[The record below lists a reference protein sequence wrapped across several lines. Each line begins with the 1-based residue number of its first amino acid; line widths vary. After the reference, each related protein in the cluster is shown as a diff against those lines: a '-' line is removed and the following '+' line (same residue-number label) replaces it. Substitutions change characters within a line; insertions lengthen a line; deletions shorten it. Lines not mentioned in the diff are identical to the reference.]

1 VKRYWFTYDDGT
13 FFRNCPLIMR
23 ERERAVKMFRFQLGE
38 KLRDEWL
45 ETFRRGVQYKEHLGK
60 NEVGIPFPNMP
71 MSEVL
76 PQLRTTVPAEVL
88 AKLDYDVTHHAN
100 LPGDPAFRWHYEW

>member
-1 VKRYWFTYDDGT
+1 MKRYWFTYDDGT

-23 ERERAVKMFRFQLGE
+23 ERKRAVKMFRFRLEE

-45 ETFRRGVQYKEHLGK
+45 ETFRRGVQYKETLGK
-60 NEVGIPFPNMP
+60 NEVGIPFPNIP

-76 PQLRTTVPAEVL
+76 PGLRLTVPADEL
-88 AKLDYDVTHHAN
+88 AEMDYRVTHTPN
-100 LPGDPAFRWHYEW
+100 LPGDHAFRWHYE